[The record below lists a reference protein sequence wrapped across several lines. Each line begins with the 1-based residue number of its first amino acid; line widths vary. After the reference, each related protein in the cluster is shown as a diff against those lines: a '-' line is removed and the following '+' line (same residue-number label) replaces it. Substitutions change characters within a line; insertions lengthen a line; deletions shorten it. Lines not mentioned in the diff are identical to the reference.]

1 MNRKSKG
8 AIAVGA
14 GAILLLG
21 GMGSYA
27 LWSDEEEVAGGN
39 ITAGDF
45 GLACPAGTW
54 TDISGNMNGGTSI
67 DPATDL
73 MVPGDTWRY
82 NASCTVTATGKN
94 LTAELSVTG
103 IGTGSTVPDTTYVT
117 TTTQVGAG
125 TPNTAVV
132 VSDAQ
137 VIPVS
142 VTVVF
147 AENTPNLDFT
157 DGQINVSGMRIAL
170 NQVRPA

>member
-45 GLACPAGTW
+45 GLVRPAGTW
-54 TDISGNMNGGTSI
+54 TDISGNMNGGTTI

-94 LTAELSVTG
+94 MKA
-103 IGTGSTVPDTTYVT
+103 
-117 TTTQVGAG
+117 
-125 TPNTAVV
+125 
-132 VSDAQ
+132 
-137 VIPVS
+137 
-142 VTVVF
+142 
-147 AENTPNLDFT
+147 
-157 DGQINVSGMRIAL
+157 
-170 NQVRPA
+170 

>member
-1 MNRKSKG
+1 M
-8 AIAVGA
+8 
-14 GAILLLG
+14 
-21 GMGSYA
+21 
-27 LWSDEEEVAGGN
+27 
-39 ITAGDF
+39 
-45 GLACPAGTW
+45 
-54 TDISGNMNGGTSI
+54 
-67 DPATDL
+67 
-73 MVPGDTWRY
+73 
-82 NASCTVTATGKN
+82 
-94 LTAELSVTG
+94 TG

-142 VTVVF
+142 VTVAF